1 MRLCV
6 LLFCSISVFGLN
18 SPSRPEAKAK
28 PSAGSSD
35 EKLTNNGFDHVV
47 GATGVR
53 REPSKF

>member
-1 MRLCV
+1 M
-6 LLFCSISVFGLN
+6 LLFCSISVFGQN

-28 PSAGSSD
+28 PSAGCSD
-35 EKLTNNGFDHVV
+35 EKPRNNGFDHVV